1 MTSIQLSGLYI
12 YPIKSAGGIALSTVQ
27 VSDRGLQYDRRW
39 MLVDEKG
46 KFLTQRQF
54 PRMAL
59 IQVRL
64 GENELVVEAP
74 HQPSLSIPLDYES
87 DHRLPV
93 QIWNDICQAMPLEQ
107 EFSQWFSK
115 FLHISCQLVYMP
127 EDSIRPINPNYA
139 DPSKPVSFADGFPF
153 LLISQA
159 SLQDLN
165 QRLEQPVPM
174 NRFRPNLVVS
184 GCEAYAEDS
193 WRQIRIGSIPFR
205 VVKPCSRC
213 TITTVDQSQ
222 GIRGK
227 EPLATLAHYRLRN
240 GQIFFGQ
247 NVIQEQLGTLR
258 VGDEVEIN
266 SGCYV
271 RSPRRF

>member
-1 MTSIQLSGLYI
+1 MASIQLSGLYI
-12 YPIKSAGGIALSTVQ
+12 YPIKSAGGIALSTAQ
-27 VSDRGLQYDRRW
+27 VSDRGLHYDRRW
-39 MLVDEKG
+39 MLVDAKG

-59 IQVRL
+59 IQVRFT
-64 GENELVVEAP
+64 ENELVVEAP
-74 HQPSLSIPLDYES
+74 NQPCLSIPLDYDS
-87 DHRLPV
+87 NHRLSV
-93 QIWNDICQAMPLEQ
+93 QVWNDICQAMPLDKQ
-107 EFSQWFSK
+107 ISQWFSE
-115 FLHISCQLVYMP
+115 FLHIPCQLVYMP
-127 EDSIRPINPNYA
+127 EDSIRPINPDYA
-139 DPSKPVSFADGFPF
+139 NPSESVSFADGFPF
-153 LLISQA
+153 LLISEA

-165 QRLEQPVPM
+165 QRLEQPVSM

-193 WRQIRIGSIPFR
+193 WRQIRIGAISFR

-227 EPLATLAHYRLRN
+227 EPLATLANYRLRN
-240 GQIFFGQ
+240 GKIFFGQ

-258 VGDEVEIN
+258 VGDKVEIE
-266 SGCYV
+266 SFGD
-271 RSPRRF
+271 RI